1 MKSLIKLTFKSVF
14 TLGVIVILAYFCWKY
29 ILPKLNEREQR
40 ERKEYVITKVFDG
53 DTFEADI
60 NGKKEKVRMLGI
72 DTPEKFDSDKLTR
85 DMERT
90 KKDSETIKKLGELSS
105 QFTRKL
111 LEGKKVLVVSPRYLK
126 ENNVHVA
133 LAVGGDELGH
143 WFSRPFKNG
152 TNSWKHVV
160 SSIFLLHKFDLKF
173 NLSFVL
179 CDKNINSFVN
189 EESKKN
195 IFMYFNMLFGRHKK

>member
-14 TLGVIVILAYFCWKY
+14 TLGVIVILAYFGWKY

-53 DTFEADI
+53 DTFEAEI

-90 KKDSETIKKLGELSS
+90 KKDKETIKKLGKLCS
-105 QFTRKL
+105 QFSRK
-111 LEGKKVLVVSPRYLK
+111 
-126 ENNVHVA
+126 VH
-133 LAVGGDELGH
+133 
-143 WFSRPFKNG
+143 
-152 TNSWKHVV
+152 
-160 SSIFLLHKFDLKF
+160 
-173 NLSFVL
+173 
-179 CDKNINSFVN
+179 
-189 EESKKN
+189 
-195 IFMYFNMLFGRHKK
+195 